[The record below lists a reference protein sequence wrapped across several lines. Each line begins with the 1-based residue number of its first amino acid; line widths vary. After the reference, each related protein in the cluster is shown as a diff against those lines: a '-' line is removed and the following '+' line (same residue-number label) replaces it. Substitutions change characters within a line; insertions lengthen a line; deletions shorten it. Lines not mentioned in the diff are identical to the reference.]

1 MAHLIKIGNSQGI
14 RIPQAL
20 IKQANLQDQKFEIQV
35 VDNGLLITPTKKTRP
50 CVIVSPN
57 EMNCL
62 KTVLIA
68 PMTTKGFHA
77 PSRVELQFQ
86 YKTGL
91 VLLDQLRSVDKSGLV
106 KKLGTI
112 DAETQKMISSTL
124 VDIFEM

>member
-1 MAHLIKIGNSQGI
+1 MVVNRFDVYLIELDPAIGS
-14 RIPQAL
+14 
-20 IKQANLQDQKFEIQV
+20 EI
-35 VDNGLLITPTKKTRP
+35 KKTRH

-86 YKTGL
+86 DKTGL
-91 VLLDQLRSVDKSGLV
+91 ILLDQLRSVDKSRLI
-106 KKLGTI
+106 KKLGTL
-112 DAETQKMISSTL
+112 DSKTQKIIASTL
-124 VDIFEM
+124 VNIYEM

>member
-1 MAHLIKIGNSQGI
+1 MVVNRFDVYLIELDPTIGS
-14 RIPQAL
+14 
-20 IKQANLQDQKFEIQV
+20 EI
-35 VDNGLLITPTKKTRP
+35 KKTRP
-50 CVIVSPN
+50 CIIVSPN

-86 YKTGL
+86 DKTGL
-91 VLLDQLRSVDKSGLV
+91 VLLDQLRSVDKFRLV
-106 KKLGTI
+106 KKLGNI
-112 DAETQKMISSTL
+112 DAKTQKMISATL

>member
-1 MAHLIKIGNSQGI
+1 MVVKRFDVYLIELDPAVGS
-14 RIPQAL
+14 
-20 IKQANLQDQKFEIQV
+20 EI
-35 VDNGLLITPTKKTRP
+35 KKTRP

-86 YKTGL
+86 DKTGL
-91 VLLDQLRSVDKSGLV
+91 VLLDQLRSVDKSRLV
-106 KKLGTI
+106 KKLGAI
-112 DAETQKMISSTL
+112 DAKAQKMISSTL
-124 VDIFEM
+124 VDMFEM

>member
-1 MAHLIKIGNSQGI
+1 MVVYRFDVYLIELDPAVGS
-14 RIPQAL
+14 
-20 IKQANLQDQKFEIQV
+20 EI
-35 VDNGLLITPTKKTRP
+35 KKTKP
-50 CVIVSPN
+50 CVVVSPN

-86 YKTGL
+86 DKTGL
-91 VLLDQLRSVDKSGLV
+91 VLLDQLRSVDKSRLV

-112 DAETQKMISSTL
+112 DTKTQKMIAATL
-124 VDIFEM
+124 VDMFEI

>member
-1 MAHLIKIGNSQGI
+1 MVVKRFDVYLIELDPAIGS
-14 RIPQAL
+14 
-20 IKQANLQDQKFEIQV
+20 EI
-35 VDNGLLITPTKKTRP
+35 KKTRP

-77 PSRVELQFQ
+77 PSRVELEFQ
-86 YKTGL
+86 DKTGL
-91 VLLDQLRSVDKSGLV
+91 VLLDQLRAVDKSRLV

-112 DAETQKMISSTL
+112 DAKAQKMISSTL
-124 VDIFEM
+124 VDMFEF

>member
-1 MAHLIKIGNSQGI
+1 MVVKRFDVYLIELDPVIGS
-14 RIPQAL
+14 
-20 IKQANLQDQKFEIQV
+20 EI
-35 VDNGLLITPTKKTRP
+35 KKTRP

-86 YKTGL
+86 DKTGL
-91 VLLDQLRSVDKSGLV
+91 VLLDQLWAVDKSKLV

-112 DAETQKMISSTL
+112 DAKAQKMISSTL
-124 VDIFEM
+124 VDMFEF

>member
-1 MAHLIKIGNSQGI
+1 MVVKRFDVYLIELDPAIGS
-14 RIPQAL
+14 
-20 IKQANLQDQKFEIQV
+20 EI
-35 VDNGLLITPTKKTRP
+35 KKTRP

-86 YKTGL
+86 DKTGL
-91 VLLDQLRSVDKSGLV
+91 VLLDQLRAVDKSRLV

-112 DAETQKMISSTL
+112 DAKAQKMISSTL
-124 VDIFEM
+124 VDMFEF

>member
-1 MAHLIKIGNSQGI
+1 MVVNRFDVYLIELDPTIGS
-14 RIPQAL
+14 
-20 IKQANLQDQKFEIQV
+20 E
-35 VDNGLLITPTKKTRP
+35 TKKTRP

-68 PMTTKGFHA
+68 PMTTKGFYA

-86 YKTGL
+86 DKTGL
-91 VLLDQLRSVDKSGLV
+91 VLLDQLRSVDKSRLV

-112 DAETQKMISSTL
+112 DKNTQKKISSTL
-124 VDIFEM
+124 VTIFEM

>member
-1 MAHLIKIGNSQGI
+1 MVVNRFDVYLIELDPAIGS
-14 RIPQAL
+14 
-20 IKQANLQDQKFEIQV
+20 EI
-35 VDNGLLITPTKKTRP
+35 KKTRP

-86 YKTGL
+86 DKTGL
-91 VLLDQLRSVDKSGLV
+91 ILLDQLRPVDKSRLI
-106 KKLGTI
+106 KKLGTV
-112 DAETQKMISSTL
+112 DSKTQKIISSTL
-124 VDIFEM
+124 VSIFEM

>member
-1 MAHLIKIGNSQGI
+1 MVVKRFDVYLIELDPAIGS
-14 RIPQAL
+14 
-20 IKQANLQDQKFEIQV
+20 EI
-35 VDNGLLITPTKKTRP
+35 KKTRP

-77 PSRVELQFQ
+77 PSRVELEFQ
-86 YKTGL
+86 DKTGL
-91 VLLDQLRSVDKSGLV
+91 VLLDQLWAVDKSKLV

-112 DAETQKMISSTL
+112 DAKAQKMISSTL
-124 VDIFEM
+124 VDMFEF

>member
-1 MAHLIKIGNSQGI
+1 MVVYRFDVYLIELDPAIGS
-14 RIPQAL
+14 
-20 IKQANLQDQKFEIQV
+20 EI
-35 VDNGLLITPTKKTRP
+35 KKTRP

-86 YKTGL
+86 DKTGL
-91 VLLDQLRSVDKSGLV
+91 ILLDQLRSVDKSRLI
-106 KKLGTI
+106 KKLGAV
-112 DAETQKMISSTL
+112 DSKTQKIISSTL
-124 VDIFEM
+124 VSIFEM

>member
-1 MAHLIKIGNSQGI
+1 MVVNRFDVYLIELDPAVGS
-14 RIPQAL
+14 
-20 IKQANLQDQKFEIQV
+20 EI
-35 VDNGLLITPTKKTRP
+35 KKTRP
-50 CVIVSPN
+50 CIIVSPN

-86 YKTGL
+86 DKTGL
-91 VLLDQLRSVDKSGLV
+91 VLLDQLRSVDKSRLV

-112 DAETQKMISSTL
+112 NAKTQKMISSTL
-124 VDIFEM
+124 VDMFEL

>member
-1 MAHLIKIGNSQGI
+1 MVVSRFDVYLIELDPTIGSKI
-14 RIPQAL
+14 
-20 IKQANLQDQKFEIQV
+20 
-35 VDNGLLITPTKKTRP
+35 KKTRP

-68 PMTTKGFHA
+68 PMTTKGFYA

-86 YKTGL
+86 DKTGL
-91 VLLDQLRSVDKSGLV
+91 ILLDQLRSADKSRLL

-112 DAETQKMISSTL
+112 DTKTQKIIASTL
-124 VDIFEM
+124 INIFEM

>member
-1 MAHLIKIGNSQGI
+1 MVVNRFDVYLIELDPAIGS
-14 RIPQAL
+14 
-20 IKQANLQDQKFEIQV
+20 EI
-35 VDNGLLITPTKKTRP
+35 KKTRP

-57 EMNCL
+57 EMTCL

-86 YKTGL
+86 NKTGL
-91 VLLDQLRSVDKSGLV
+91 VLLDQLRSVDKSRLV

-112 DAETQKMISSTL
+112 DAKTQKMISSTL

>member
-1 MAHLIKIGNSQGI
+1 MVVNRFDVYLIELAPTIGS
-14 RIPQAL
+14 
-20 IKQANLQDQKFEIQV
+20 EI
-35 VDNGLLITPTKKTRP
+35 KKTRP

-68 PMTTKGFHA
+68 PMTTKGFYA

-86 YKTGL
+86 DKTGL
-91 VLLDQLRSVDKSGLV
+91 VLLDQLRAVDKSRLV

-112 DAETQKMISSTL
+112 DKNTQKIIASTL
-124 VDIFEM
+124 VNIFEM

>member
-1 MAHLIKIGNSQGI
+1 MVVNRFDIYLIELDPTIGS
-14 RIPQAL
+14 
-20 IKQANLQDQKFEIQV
+20 EI
-35 VDNGLLITPTKKTRP
+35 KKTRP

-86 YKTGL
+86 DKTGL
-91 VLLDQLRSVDKSGLV
+91 ILLDQLRSVDKSRLI
-106 KKLGTI
+106 KKLGTV
-112 DAETQKMISSTL
+112 DTKTQKIISTTL

>member
-1 MAHLIKIGNSQGI
+1 MVVYRFDVYLIELDPAIGS
-14 RIPQAL
+14 
-20 IKQANLQDQKFEIQV
+20 EI
-35 VDNGLLITPTKKTRP
+35 KKTRP

-86 YKTGL
+86 DKTGL
-91 VLLDQLRSVDKSGLV
+91 ILLDQLRSVDNSRLI
-106 KKLGTI
+106 KKLGTV
-112 DAETQKMISSTL
+112 DSKTQKIISSTL
-124 VDIFEM
+124 VSIFEM